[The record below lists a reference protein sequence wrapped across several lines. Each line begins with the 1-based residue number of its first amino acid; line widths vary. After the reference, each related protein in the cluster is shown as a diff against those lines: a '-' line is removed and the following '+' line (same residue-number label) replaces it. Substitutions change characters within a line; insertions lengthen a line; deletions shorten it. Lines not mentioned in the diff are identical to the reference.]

1 MSQVKMLDNVNGT
14 KLQAAIESR
23 GYTMKEVS
31 KRLGYSPEYL
41 SAVGAKK
48 RFSVAASIMLDSL
61 YGIKPQEYVDLH
73 LPQNNRPRAKD
84 PSIPT
89 ETTISG
95 PITIT
100 GPVIIQFSDEQWS
113 KIETLFKEV
122 ISNTVKESTK
132 EAFDNL

>member
-1 MSQVKMLDNVNGT
+1 MSQVKMLENVNKT

-23 GYTMKEVS
+23 GYTMSNVS
-31 KRLGYSPEYL
+31 RKLGYKPDYL
-41 SAVGAKK
+41 TTSANRRKI
-48 RFSVAASIMLDSL
+48 SVAVSIMLDNM
-61 YGIKPQEYVDLH
+61 YGIKPQEYVDS
-73 LPQNNRPRAKD
+73 NRTEKPKAKD

-89 ETTISG
+89 ETTVTG

-132 EAFDNL
+132 EAFNNL

>member
-23 GYTMKEVS
+23 GFTMKEVS

-61 YGIKPQEYVDLH
+61 YGIKPQEYVDL
-73 LPQNNRPRAKD
+73 PQKNRPKAKD
-84 PSIPT
+84 PNVPT
-89 ETTISG
+89 ETTVNG

-100 GPVIIQFSDEQWS
+100 GPVIIQFSDEQWN